1 VLVTVTIACLIWAAL
16 GWSEHCNDEAKRAA
30 ARSVSRLRS

>member
-1 VLVTVTIACLIWAAL
+1 VLVTVMTACLIWVAL

-30 ARSVSRLRS
+30 ARSVSGLRS